1 MHTISVEELEN
12 LDPSNITILDI
23 RSEEDFRRGSFPGAI
38 NIPMK
43 KNLDEDSAEEGFFEP
58 GSIETLEKDL
68 PANKP
73 VYILCHTG
81 EQSKEAVKI
90 LNEDGY
96 NASNID
102 GGYRSWLRLSLE
114 RMVSEASVTERTK
127 EIERSLIKKFR
138 KSIWRPFTKAIRDYQ
153 LIQDGDR
160 IAVGVSGGKDSL
172 TLLYALAGLRKFYP
186 HPFEIYAISVDLGYP
201 GFDLS
206 PVKELC
212 ERLAVPYTIV
222 PTKIGEIITAAG
234 QESHPCSL
242 CAKIR
247 RGALN
252 QAAKE
257 LGCNKVAYAHHSDDI
272 VETMMLSLMYEGRFY
287 SFPPVTYLDGIDLT
301 VIRPLMFV
309 WEAEIIGFKNKYE
322 LPVVK
327 NLCPA
332 DGHTKRQEVKELI
345 RELNRKNPGV
355 KERML
360 TAVLNGN
367 IFDWPERFIGRS
379 EQ

>member
-1 MHTISVEELEN
+1 MLLAKLMQELHRHSEVPFS
-12 LDPSNITILDI
+12 LVFLVMDP
-23 RSEEDFRRGSFPGAI
+23 
-38 NIPMK
+38 
-43 KNLDEDSAEEGFFEP
+43 
-58 GSIETLEKDL
+58 
-68 PANKP
+68 
-73 VYILCHTG
+73 
-81 EQSKEAVKI
+81 
-90 LNEDGY
+90 GY
-96 NASNID
+96 NAKNRRKIEENAELLHVPAEIFRTDIFAAADAASAESPC
-102 GGYRSWLRLSLE
+102 YLCA
-114 RMVSEASVTERTK
+114 RMR
-127 EIERSLIKKFR
+127 R
-138 KSIWRPFTKAIRDYQ
+138 
-153 LIQDGDR
+153 GH
-160 IAVGVSGGKDSL
+160 
-172 TLLYALAGLRKFYP
+172 LYAK
-186 HPFEIYAISVDLGYP
+186 
-201 GFDLS
+201 
-206 PVKELC
+206 
-212 ERLAVPYTIV
+212 
-222 PTKIGEIITAAG
+222 
-234 QESHPCSL
+234 
-242 CAKIR
+242 
-247 RGALN
+247 
-252 QAAKE
+252 AKE

>member
-1 MHTISVEELEN
+1 MKLQRLLNLTRKAVEE
-12 LDPSNITILDI
+12 
-23 RSEEDFRRGSFPGAI
+23 
-38 NIPMK
+38 
-43 KNLDEDSAEEGFFEP
+43 
-58 GSIETLEKDL
+58 
-68 PANKP
+68 
-73 VYILCHTG
+73 
-81 EQSKEAVKI
+81 
-90 LNEDGY
+90 
-96 NASNID
+96 
-102 GGYRSWLRLSLE
+102 
-114 RMVSEASVTERTK
+114 
-127 EIERSLIKKFR
+127 
-138 KSIWRPFTKAIRDYQ
+138 YQ
-153 LIQDGDR
+153 MIQDGDR

-186 HPFEIYAISVDLGYP
+186 QPFEIYAISVDLGYP

-222 PTKIGEIITAAG
+222 PTKIGEIITATG

-309 WEAEIIGFKNKYE
+309 WEAEVIGFKNKYA

>member
-1 MHTISVEELEN
+1 MKLQRLLNLTRKAVEE
-12 LDPSNITILDI
+12 
-23 RSEEDFRRGSFPGAI
+23 
-38 NIPMK
+38 
-43 KNLDEDSAEEGFFEP
+43 
-58 GSIETLEKDL
+58 
-68 PANKP
+68 
-73 VYILCHTG
+73 
-81 EQSKEAVKI
+81 
-90 LNEDGY
+90 
-96 NASNID
+96 
-102 GGYRSWLRLSLE
+102 
-114 RMVSEASVTERTK
+114 
-127 EIERSLIKKFR
+127 
-138 KSIWRPFTKAIRDYQ
+138 YQ
-153 LIQDGDR
+153 MIQDGDR

-172 TLLYALAGLRKFYP
+172 TLLYALAGLKKFYP

-206 PVKELC
+206 PVKEFC

-222 PTKIGEIITAAG
+222 PTKIGEIITAA
-234 QESHPCSL
+234 
-242 CAKIR
+242 
-247 RGALN
+247 GALN

-322 LPVVK
+322 LPVAK

>member
-1 MHTISVEELEN
+1 MKLQRLLNLTRKAVEE
-12 LDPSNITILDI
+12 
-23 RSEEDFRRGSFPGAI
+23 
-38 NIPMK
+38 
-43 KNLDEDSAEEGFFEP
+43 
-58 GSIETLEKDL
+58 
-68 PANKP
+68 
-73 VYILCHTG
+73 
-81 EQSKEAVKI
+81 
-90 LNEDGY
+90 
-96 NASNID
+96 
-102 GGYRSWLRLSLE
+102 
-114 RMVSEASVTERTK
+114 
-127 EIERSLIKKFR
+127 
-138 KSIWRPFTKAIRDYQ
+138 YQ
-153 LIQDGDR
+153 MIQDGDR

-206 PVKELC
+206 TVKELC

-367 IFDWPERFIGRS
+367 IFDWPARFIGRS

>member
-1 MHTISVEELEN
+1 M
-12 LDPSNITILDI
+12 
-23 RSEEDFRRGSFPGAI
+23 
-38 NIPMK
+38 
-43 KNLDEDSAEEGFFEP
+43 
-58 GSIETLEKDL
+58 
-68 PANKP
+68 
-73 VYILCHTG
+73 
-81 EQSKEAVKI
+81 
-90 LNEDGY
+90 
-96 NASNID
+96 
-102 GGYRSWLRLSLE
+102 
-114 RMVSEASVTERTK
+114 
-127 EIERSLIKKFR
+127 
-138 KSIWRPFTKAIRDYQ
+138 
-153 LIQDGDR
+153 
-160 IAVGVSGGKDSL
+160 
-172 TLLYALAGLRKFYP
+172 
-186 HPFEIYAISVDLGYP
+186 DLGYP

-247 RGALN
+247 RGAL
-252 QAAKE
+252 QPGGKGTRLQE
-257 LGCNKVAYAHHSDDI
+257 SGLLPTIPTISS
-272 VETMMLSLMYEGRFY
+272 ETMMLSLMYEGRFY